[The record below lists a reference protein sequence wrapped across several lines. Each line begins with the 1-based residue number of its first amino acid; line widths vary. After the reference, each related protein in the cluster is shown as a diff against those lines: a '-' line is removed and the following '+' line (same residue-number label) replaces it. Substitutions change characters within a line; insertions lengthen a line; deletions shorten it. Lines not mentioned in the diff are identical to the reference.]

1 MNSFTP
7 PKRTVLRRAV
17 ALVAVGLLG
26 VLALLLQPVPEA
38 LLAQRP
44 ELAEMPT
51 WMLKGL
57 TLLNPMVLLI
67 VAALLGVL
75 VAHRVGLRSVLAGTA
90 QPKERANGWW
100 LAAGVGLAT
109 GALLACMDL
118 AVAPC
123 LGEPWQHFLSQ
134 ASRPNA
140 KALLLGVLYGGITEE
155 IVMRWGLMSVLTWS
169 LWIVS
174 RRQRIGGCF
183 VVAALV
189 TALVFGAAHL
199 PVLQAQMDLSFGIAL
214 RTLCLNG
221 FASLVYAWIFWRY
234 HLEAAMLSHACSHL
248 AMGAVWALM
257 SLRS

>member
-75 VAHRVGLRSVLAGTA
+75 VAHRVGLRSVLGGTA
-90 QPKERANGWW
+90 QPEEQRNGWW
-100 LAAGVGLAT
+100 LAAGIGLAT
-109 GALLACMDL
+109 GALISGIDL
-118 AVAPC
+118 ALAPW
-123 LGEPWQHFLSQ
+123 LGEPWQIFILQ
-134 ASRPNA
+134 ESRPSA
-140 KALLLGVLYGGITEE
+140 KDLVIGVLYGGITEE
-155 IVMRWGLMSVLTWS
+155 ILMRWGLMSVLTWS
-169 LWIVS
+169 LWIVG
-174 RRQRIGGCF
+174 RKQRIQSSF

-199 PVLQAQMDLSFGIAL
+199 PVLQAQLDLSVGIAL

-221 FASLVYAWIFWRY
+221 FASLVYSWIFWRH
-234 HLEAAMLSHACSHL
+234 HLEAAMLSHACSHV
-248 AMGAVWALM
+248 AMGAVWAL
-257 SLRS
+257 L